1 MNSFF
6 IPRLGSQVYAMAG
19 METQLHLIADEV
31 GTYAGRSSAYSG
43 AGFSGMHFDTI
54 AVDDAQFADWVK
66 RTRATSPALTKD
78 AYHALVAPTDHDAV
92 RKYGSVDAGLFES
105 VVDQYM
111 PRDATGAICGPSV
124 SVSRAGF
131 AAEAA
136 PTTATGV
143 MK

>member
-43 AGFSGMHFDTI
+43 EGFSGMHFDTI
-54 AVDDAQFADWVK
+54 AVTDEQFADWVG
-66 RTRATSPALTKD
+66 RTRSTSPALTKD
-78 AYHALVAPTDHDAV
+78 AYHALTAPSDHNPV

-111 PRDATGAICGPSV
+111 AGSETGAVCGPSTTV
-124 SVSRAGF
+124 PRSVM

-136 PTTATGV
+136 P
-143 MK
+143 MEMEMRK